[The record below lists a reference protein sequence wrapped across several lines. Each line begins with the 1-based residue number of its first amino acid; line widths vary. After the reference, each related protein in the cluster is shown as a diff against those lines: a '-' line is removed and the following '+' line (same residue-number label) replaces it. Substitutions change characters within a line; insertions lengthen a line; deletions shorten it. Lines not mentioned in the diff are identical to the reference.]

1 MSGLSPKYP
10 LTYDGV
16 DGYYTLNKKF
26 NEMVQ
31 QNLKNLILTSPGER
45 IMDSKFGV
53 GLYNFLFEQDT
64 VEVRHSI
71 LESITNQVSRYMPFL
86 EINGV
91 QIYPEGD
98 SYDEFQSNFLG
109 VIIEYTIPSLGV
121 SEELEIIVS
130 DF

>member
-26 NEMVQ
+26 YEMVQ